1 MKIDWRKTITS
12 KTVWLG
18 ILVIAFGI
26 AEYIA
31 GMPAGVSIPTI
42 VAGCLGVVIRFLTN
56 QGLIK

>member
-1 MKIDWRKTITS
+1 MKKWYLS
-12 KTVWLG
+12 KSLWLAAL
-18 ILVIAFGI
+18 IIAGGI

-31 GMPAGVSIPTI
+31 GLPAGVAISTI

>member
-1 MKIDWRKTITS
+1 MKKWYTS
-12 KTVWLG
+12 KTLLLG
-18 ILVIAFGI
+18 GLVIAFGI

-31 GMPAGVSIPTI
+31 GMPAGISIPTM